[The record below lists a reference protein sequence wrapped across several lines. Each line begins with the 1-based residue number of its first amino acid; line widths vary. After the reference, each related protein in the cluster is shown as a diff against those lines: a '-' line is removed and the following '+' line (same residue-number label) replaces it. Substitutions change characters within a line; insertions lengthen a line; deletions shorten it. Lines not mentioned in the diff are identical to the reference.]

1 MFAGLKF
8 LGTKIPEVSITHMT
22 HLHNLLAATKRKH
35 SLSMAHNILLQA
47 GDVKMRTYGSSVHS
61 ATQSDHEGCFY
72 HDSYQLNFLR
82 SIITNHLGLHR
93 KFVSPL
99 KY

>member
-47 GDVKMRTYGSSVHS
+47 GAMLKCVRMAALCTV
-61 ATQSDHEGCFY
+61 Q
-72 HDSYQLNFLR
+72 R
-82 SIITNHLGLHR
+82 SLIMKDAFTMTHTN
-93 KFVSPL
+93 
-99 KY
+99 